1 MKKVIL
7 LLSIVLFSFP
17 TLHSQS
23 YQPKRVDFKV
33 KKDWFGFKTI
43 ACGENGLIT
52 FYFKEKGN
60 ALFGKE
66 KTLFVSLYDKDL
78 EKVWQNSKKINND
91 LSVVD
96 YKYDKKTNEVYLV
109 FANEDGA
116 GLEFNDDTKVE
127 IVKIKATPK
136 KRKSSNELMTL
147 AKHSIAIQS
156 KNSYQNML
164 VSGGNVFLFLQEMRI
179 PFIAR
184 CCNPFS
190 LIKQLG
196 TSKAKEY
203 IYKLSSEKNFDNK
216 QISLNHKGK
225 YYRHLTSFLNDNGD
239 IVYFAD
245 IINVDK
251 SGLDRQRL
259 YVIDSESGKIKRNT
273 DLSKDIRKELRY
285 KTALQHKDNQILY
298 AGLYGED
305 DNSAKTG
312 FLFRFFEDSKM
323 VDEKE
328 YSLKELTGKDN
339 KKKFLGIFN
348 VKDRTYMRFH
358 DKTYQLDDKGS
369 YMVIGEK
376 LSKYTETYTY
386 TDANGNMRSRTVHL
400 GWTYNEAYLMAFD
413 KNNKPLWG
421 KTFDMYETTVY
432 NLSLVPRL
440 YIKQLSEDEVTVM
453 FGIGDEI
460 TTMQINEADPSDQ
473 KTVSIK
479 SQFKKS
485 RVKGDFM
492 PSIEHWYNDYFIAS
506 GYVNVKR
513 GDSFLSGKDKLYY
526 FTKLKFDD

>member
-7 LLSIVLFSFP
+7 LLTIVLFSVP

-66 KTLFVSLYDKDL
+66 KTLYVSLYDKDL
-78 EKVWQNSKKINND
+78 EKVWQKSKEINTD
-91 LSVVD
+91 LNAVD
-96 YKYDKKTNEVYLV
+96 YKYDKKTNQVYLV
-109 FANEDGA
+109 FADKERR
-116 GLEFNDDTKVE
+116 GLKFSNDTKVE
-127 IVKIKATPK
+127 IVKIKATPE
-136 KRKSSNELMTL
+136 KRRSSNGLMTL
-147 AKHSIAIQS
+147 TKHSIAIPS
-156 KNSYQNML
+156 ENSYQNML
-164 VSGGNVFLFLQEMRI
+164 ISNENVFLFIQETRI

-184 CCNPFS
+184 CCSPFS
-190 LIKQLG
+190 LIKNLA
-196 TSKAKEY
+196 TSTPKDY
-203 IYKLSSEKNFDNK
+203 IYRLSAEKSFDNK

-225 YYRHLTSFLNDNGD
+225 YYTHLTSFLNDKGD
-239 IVYFAD
+239 VVYFAD
-245 IINVDK
+245 IVNVGK
-251 SGLDRQRL
+251 SGLDKQRL
-259 YVIDSESGKIKRNT
+259 YVIDSESGKIKENM
-273 DLSKDIRKELRY
+273 DLSKNIRKELRY
-285 KTALQHKDNQILY
+285 KTAIQHKENQILY

-305 DNSAKTG
+305 DNSAQTG
-312 FLFRFFEDSKM
+312 FLFRYFEDSKM
-323 VDEKE
+323 IDEKE
-328 YSLKELTGKDN
+328 YGLKELTGKDN

-358 DKTYQLDDKGS
+358 DKTYQLDDKGN

-376 LSKYTETYTY
+376 LSKYYETYTY
-386 TDANGNMRSRTVHL
+386 TDANGNMHTDRVHL

-421 KTFDMYETTVY
+421 ETFDMYETTVF

-453 FGIGDEI
+453 FGIGDQI
-460 TTMQINEADPSDQ
+460 TTMQIDEAHPSDQ
-473 KTVSIK
+473 KNISIK

-485 RVKGDFM
+485 RVSNDFM

-506 GYVNVKR
+506 GYVSVKR
-513 GDSFLSGKDKLYY
+513 GDSFLSGSDRMYY
-526 FTKLKFDD
+526 FTKIKFDN